1 MVLLI
6 REIVVMD
13 QVEMRDKLV
22 FKGIWIWIDEI
33 DSIATAQREIGFF
46 FPEFDIQQSLAKYEN
61 LSFDR
66 LKFNRDTL
74 EHEL

>member
-46 FPEFDIQQSLAKYEN
+46 FPEFDMKQSLAKYEN